1 MIQLVNYKKKNCPF
15 LEGLQMTS
23 KCTKLPVFTMSKK
36 KWITLCLFYTI
47 YDVFS
52 NETFTYDLNSI
63 DTRFELYGHKKHFK
77 LIKRLS

>member
-1 MIQLVNYKKKNCPF
+1 
-15 LEGLQMTS
+15 MTS

-63 DTRFELYGHKKHFK
+63 DTRFELYGHKKTF
-77 LIKRLS
+77 